1 MHSTDWMLGAI
12 KKITS
17 APQPRYNFNATVTKP
32 ICVFNLSFELH
43 YPITHY
49 HTDKKKN
56 TSDAMDGCVSAPLS
70 KASLKCEWHL
80 SGAIS
85 MPHMSWQ

>member
-1 MHSTDWMLGAI
+1 MHSTDWKLGAI

-32 ICVFNLSFELH
+32 ICVFNLFFELR

-49 HTDKKKN
+49 HTGKKKKKKIQVMQG
-56 TSDAMDGCVSAPLS
+56 MDVYQHPFPKL
-70 KASLKCEWHL
+70 L
-80 SGAIS
+80 
-85 MPHMSWQ
+85 